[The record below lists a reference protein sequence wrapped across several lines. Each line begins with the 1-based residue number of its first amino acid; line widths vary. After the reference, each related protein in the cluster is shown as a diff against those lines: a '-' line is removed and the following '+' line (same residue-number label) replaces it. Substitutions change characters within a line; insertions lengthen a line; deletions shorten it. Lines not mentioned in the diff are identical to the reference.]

1 VLLKVV
7 NLVRATGHYLVT
19 GLTVI
24 GQSAGPVYLP
34 VVGWAP
40 APGYGLPKQPHEPHV
55 STAAPALMVE
65 APALASADLG

>member
-1 VLLKVV
+1 VLPKVV
-7 NLVRATGHYLVT
+7 NLVRAAGHYLVT

-40 APGYGLPKQPHEPHV
+40 APGYGLPKRPNEPHV
-55 STAAPALMVE
+55 SAPAPEV
-65 APALASADLG
+65 ASPVPALARQIG